1 MDDSRRYRDS
11 DGWLSRL
18 PNASDAWAQID
29 AAVRLEWQA
38 KVYEA
43 ILNACLAVPAF
54 SGVIFWE
61 MTDESSFFA
70 AGTGALNKWP
80 HTPPYPDPESS
91 QPCLFGRDL
100 AASGDRLMYFPKPA
114 YYGVRSAMTNYF
126 GRAFSVKDAAG
137 QELVRFVENGNVLL
151 MKSGAS

>member
-1 MDDSRRYRDS
+1 
-11 DGWLSRL
+11 
-18 PNASDAWAQID
+18 
-29 AAVRLEWQA
+29 VRLEWQA